1 MSAPRILLASV
12 AALLVAAAGFAI
24 MPATSAPQPETVAAA
39 APKPEKPTAAAIA
52 AAGRGP
58 VTDLPLPRFASL
70 KSAKVNLR
78 IGPGKDYPVSWLF
91 MKPGLPVEIIG
102 EYDLWR
108 RIRDS
113 EGTEGWVY
121 HSLLSGSRT
130 SIAAPWLKGKPTTI
144 DIHRT
149 PAADAPLVAMMEPG
163 VVSKVEECKAGW
175 CTVEASSQA
184 GFVKQ
189 NELWGVYPD
198 EQF

>member
-1 MSAPRILLASV
+1 VSVSRILLASV
-12 AALLVAAAGFAI
+12 AALLVAGAGFAI
-24 MPATSAPQPETVAAA
+24 MPATSAPQPEAAA
-39 APKPEKPTAAAIA
+39 APAKVEKPTAAAIA

-58 VTDLPLPRFASL
+58 VTDLPLPRFVSL
-70 KSAKVNLR
+70 KSAKVNVR
-78 IGPGKDYPVSWLF
+78 IGPGKDYPVSWLY

-130 SIAAPWLKGKPTTI
+130 SIAAPWLKGKATTI
-144 DIHRT
+144 DVYRT
-149 PAADAPLVAMMEPG
+149 PAADAPVVAMMEPG
-163 VVSKVEECKAGW
+163 VVSSVAECHAGW
-175 CTVEASSQA
+175 CNVEVASRA

-189 NELWGVYPD
+189 AELWGVYPD
-198 EQF
+198 EAF